1 MQANAHPLSAI
12 FNPGG
17 IAVVGASEVPGKAAE
32 RRTRSLFQGGYSG
45 DIYLINPK
53 RDRLFDQ
60 KAYPSLDKID
70 GKIDLAMIVIPGRFI
85 PDAVAQAAAKGAK
98 GAVIITAGLGETG
111 PEGKAIEAKI
121 MEVAEETGINIIGP
135 NCSGMFSATGRM
147 NLLGIPGLEKGKLS
161 VLAQSGNIIDSLSH
175 FAHSRGRGFSRIISS
190 GNAIGVRF
198 HDYIDYLAS
207 DDDTDVIMLY
217 LESIKFGDEMVK
229 VCRRAVKKKP
239 IIALKVGRSTAGQ
252 RASASH
258 TGALAADDAIVEDA
272 FKQAGILRVNNVDE
286 MFDLAECFL
295 DAPVPRGNRVCILS
309 EGGGDNSV
317 AADNAERWGLEV
329 PVLSEERQEQIK
341 TYLLAGMPAHNPID
355 YGGTAE
361 ENPDMIAKCVD
372 QVMQDDSVDSVYI
385 TGFFGGFKDIIAEH
399 VGELE
404 TKASE
409 DMAAMVKKYQKPLLV
424 HTSFARQ
431 DYEAVKA
438 LRKGGIPVLESS
450 DRTAQCL
457 SALAHQAA
465 NRCKKEAE
473 VKYSPNPGA
482 GKKAKELFAQVW
494 AEGRNNLLE
503 PEAHELL
510 KAYGFV
516 MPPFA
521 LAGTKEE
528 ALSLAEKMGSYP
540 LAAKIVSP
548 AIIHKSDSGGVLLNL
563 KDAQETAK
571 AFDSILEAALKV
583 ADRNQIKGVMLSPMA
598 ESGQECIFGMIKDA
612 NFGPVLMFGLGGV
625 YVEVLKDVSFGVA
638 PVYDEDVSRM
648 VRSIKGYPLLK
659 GVRGQAA
666 KDVAAVE
673 DLLHRLSALVLDNP
687 EIKEIDLNPVLVH
700 TSGMSIVDARI
711 ILDEAK
717 ES

>member
-1 MQANAHPLSAI
+1 
-12 FNPGG
+12 
-17 IAVVGASEVPGKAAE
+17 
-32 RRTRSLFQGGYSG
+32 
-45 DIYLINPK
+45 
-53 RDRLFDQ
+53 
-60 KAYPSLDKID
+60 
-70 GKIDLAMIVIPGRFI
+70 
-85 PDAVAQAAAKGAK
+85 
-98 GAVIITAGLGETG
+98 
-111 PEGKAIEAKI
+111 
-121 MEVAEETGINIIGP
+121 
-135 NCSGMFSATGRM
+135 
-147 NLLGIPGLEKGKLS
+147 
-161 VLAQSGNIIDSLSH
+161 
-175 FAHSRGRGFSRIISS
+175 
-190 GNAIGVRF
+190 
-198 HDYIDYLAS
+198 
-207 DDDTDVIMLY
+207 
-217 LESIKFGDEMVK
+217 
-229 VCRRAVKKKP
+229 
-239 IIALKVGRSTAGQ
+239 
-252 RASASH
+252 
-258 TGALAADDAIVEDA
+258 LAADDAIVDDA

-329 PVLSEERQEQIK
+329 PVLDDERQEQIRPF
-341 TYLLAGMPAHNPID
+341 LLAGMPAHNPID

-361 ENPDMIAKCVD
+361 ENPDMITKCVD

-404 TKASE
+404 TRASE

-424 HTSFARQ
+424 HTSFAKQ
-431 DYEAVKA
+431 DYEAINA
-438 LRKGGIPVLESS
+438 LRKGGVPVLESS

-457 SALAHQAA
+457 AALAHQAVNQA
-465 NRCKKEAE
+465 KPEE
-473 VKYSPNPGA
+473 ELKYASDPQA
-482 GKKAKELFAQVW
+482 REKSQELFNRVW

-510 KAYGFV
+510 KAYGFK

-521 LAGTKEE
+521 LAKSKIE
-528 ALSLAEKMGSYP
+528 AASLANKMGGYP

-548 AIIHKSDSGGVLLNL
+548 AIIHKSDSGGVILNL
-563 KDAQETAK
+563 PDAEEAAM
-571 AFDSILEAALKV
+571 AFEAIYQAALKV
-583 ADRNQIKGVMLSPMA
+583 ADQNQIKGVMLSPMA
-598 ESGQECIFGMIKDA
+598 KPGQECIFGMIRDA

-638 PVYDEDVSRM
+638 PVYGDDVSRM

-659 GVRGQAA
+659 GVRGQTP

-700 TSGMSIVDARI
+700 ESGVSIVDARI